1 MKYLNHLILL
11 FFLTILTIPAYSQTD
26 ITINPIGLLF
36 KSINA
41 SAEQSLSESFGLE
54 GSASFNFMSY
64 DVLGEDL
71 SSRGFGI
78 RALGKYYFKPE
89 KGTDK
94 FHIGPYARIG
104 YNSIDYSRD
113 KVGNFRF
120 AIGFYAGYK
129 WVSQKNIIFEI
140 GLGIGRAFVNK
151 YSSRDTTIT
160 IDDWPDFA
168 IDATGKLA
176 IGYRF

>member
-1 MKYLNHLILL
+1 MKCPNHLILMS
-11 FFLTILTIPAYSQTD
+11 FLTILTISAYSQTD
-26 ITINPIGLLF
+26 VSINPIALLF

-41 SAEQSLSESFGLE
+41 SAEQSLSENFGLE
-54 GSASFNFMSY
+54 GSVSFNFPSY

-89 KGTDK
+89 KAIDK
-94 FHIGPYARIG
+94 FHIGPYARLG

-113 KVGNFRF
+113 KVSNFRF
-120 AIGFYAGYK
+120 AIGFYTGYK

-140 GLGIGRAFVNK
+140 GIGVGRAFINN
-151 YSSRDTTIT
+151 YSSHDTSIT
-160 IDDWPDFA
+160 VDDWPGFA
-168 IDATGKLA
+168 VDATGKLA